1 MMIWMG
7 SLVLRLRDCV
17 EVVAVGMMPD
27 QIAVDLK
34 LSQVFVEGRARDSCG
49 VLCRLRGKL

>member
-1 MMIWMG
+1 MLIWMC
-7 SLVLRLRDCV
+7 SQVLRLRDCV
-17 EVVAVGMMPD
+17 EVIAVGLMPD

-49 VLCRLRGKL
+49 IFCILRG